1 MDDSRT
7 HCTVQ
12 TWEIILKSVQDLR
25 IIRAHCALHQW
36 CVIPII
42 RMSTAYPLATRHE
55 CRLIFSRSNFC
66 QLQPTWAYSQRR
78 QQLLFAVRVQYQ
90 WRRYM
95 AYHQFFR
102 LFMVRVK
109 RLGFVTSDFKNHNL
123 PNHHGGE
130 CFSCRSIHAKSAF
143 VDFYTLQGSE
153 NLICK
158 E

>member
-1 MDDSRT
+1 
-7 HCTVQ
+7 
-12 TWEIILKSVQDLR
+12 
-25 IIRAHCALHQW
+25 
-36 CVIPII
+36 
-42 RMSTAYPLATRHE
+42 
-55 CRLIFSRSNFC
+55 
-66 QLQPTWAYSQRR
+66 
-78 QQLLFAVRVQYQ
+78 
-90 WRRYM
+90 M

-109 RLGFVTSDFKNHNL
+109 RLGFVTSDFKNDNL